1 MLYKKLLLSIIALL
15 KNVKRTIL
23 DLVVKRCVMELVMAA
38 TK

>member
-1 MLYKKLLLSIIALL
+1 MLYKNCFESIIALL

-23 DLVVKRCVMELVMAA
+23 DLVVKRGAIELVIAA